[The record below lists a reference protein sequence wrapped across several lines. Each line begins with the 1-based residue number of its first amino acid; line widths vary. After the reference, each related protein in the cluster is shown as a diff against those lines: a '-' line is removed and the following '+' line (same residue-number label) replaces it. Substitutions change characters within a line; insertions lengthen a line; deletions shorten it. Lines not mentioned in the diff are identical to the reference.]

1 MDGTHRSRLTAPD
14 LRVVRPG
21 DPGASG
27 AVLVREVAGDPEA
40 LGRLLAAVEPLRATG
55 AVVATDADAEVGR
68 FLAVLAVL
76 DGRAELPAYDLDDP
90 ALKWHAPA
98 GVRAVANR
106 PEGAAGATPADPGG
120 AS

>member
-1 MDGTHRSRLTAPD
+1 MDGVHRSRLAAPGI
-14 LRVVRPG
+14 RVVRPDDAAAG
-21 DPGASG
+21 G
-27 AVLVREVAGDPEA
+27 AVLTHLVDGDADE
-40 LGRLLAAVEPLRATG
+40 LGRLLAEVEPLRASD
-55 AVVATDADAEVGR
+55 AVVATDADAELGR

-106 PEGAAGATPADPGG
+106 PA
-120 AS
+120 

>member
-1 MDGTHRSRLTAPD
+1 MADGTHRSRLVP
-14 LRVVRPG
+14 
-21 DPGASG
+21 PGAR
-27 AVLVREVAGDPEA
+27 AVPLDGDAARQATLTVRTGGDAEA
-40 LGRLLAAVEPLRATG
+40 LARLLAAVEPLRATD
-55 AVVATDADAEVGR
+55 AVVATDAEAEVTR

-106 PEGAAGATPADPGG
+106 PAGTGA
-120 AS
+120 